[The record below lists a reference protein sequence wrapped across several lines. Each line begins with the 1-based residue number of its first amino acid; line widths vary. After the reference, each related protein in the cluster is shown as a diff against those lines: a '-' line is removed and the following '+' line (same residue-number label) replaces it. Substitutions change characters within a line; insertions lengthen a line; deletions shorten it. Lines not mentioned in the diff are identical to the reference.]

1 MPIKQK
7 LVNSYYWSRN
17 ILPYLIFLLLL
28 LCSCSIPG
36 VDNQAT
42 SSDPC
47 AGNASASGA
56 NTQEVQISKAVFE
69 AINQE
74 RASNG
79 IASLGWCPALANS
92 ARQHDLAMDNAGT
105 LSHQLDGEA
114 GLGDRE
120 TQQGVTWTWAGENIG
135 EAPDLN
141 VNGAMELHQLMMQE
155 KPPDDGHRQNI
166 LNGNFTVLGV
176 DILIDQQNEVLWLT
190 EDFAQV

>member
-1 MPIKQK
+1 LFKRKQLTTIHS
-7 LVNSYYWSRN
+7 LV
-17 ILPYLIFLLLL
+17 PFGIFLLLL
-28 LCSCSIPG
+28 LCSCSIPC

-47 AGNASASGA
+47 AGNAGASSA

-69 AINQE
+69 AINQD
-74 RASNG
+74 RASHG
-79 IASLGWCPALANS
+79 VSALSWCPALANS

-155 KPPDDGHRQNI
+155 NPPDAGHRQNI

-190 EDFAQV
+190 EDFAKV